1 MCAFCYA
8 GVSLSNLVNN
18 LGKRMPL
25 SYPFQILGRQHKY
38 NCQKLKFVFHLETR
52 SYFGCECIEMLCQ
65 SFPCLPSDPTLLLR
79 GLAPAKDIPRA
90 LYPLV
95 SVRCNQLGWSRGILV
110 GRKKR
115 KARAIPSQ
123 PPVITSSTGSKFS
136 FYLTVPPASMSQLLQ
151 TGL

>member
-1 MCAFCYA
+1 MCALCYA

-25 SYPFQILGRQHKY
+25 PYPFQILGRQHKF
-38 NCQKLKFVFHLETR
+38 NCQKLKFVFHSETM
-52 SYFGCECIEMLCQ
+52 SYFGHECIEMLCQ
-65 SFPCLPSDPTLLLR
+65 SFPCLPSDSPLLLQ
-79 GLAPAKDIPRA
+79 GLTPAKDIPHA

-95 SVRCNQLGWSRGILV
+95 SVRCNQLGWSSGILV
-110 GRKKR
+110 SRKKR
-115 KARAIPSQ
+115 KARSAPSQ

-136 FYLTVPPASMSQLLQ
+136 FYLIVPPDSMSQLLQ